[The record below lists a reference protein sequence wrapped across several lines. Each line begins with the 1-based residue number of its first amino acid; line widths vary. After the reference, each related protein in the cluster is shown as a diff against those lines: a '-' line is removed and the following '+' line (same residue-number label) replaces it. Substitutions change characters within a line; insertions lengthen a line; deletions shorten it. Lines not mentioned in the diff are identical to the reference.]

1 MAKCV
6 CRRSFKLCPCMVGA
20 WLLWFFTARG
30 AAAWTQ
36 SPAALLE
43 LVYGR
48 HCAIVS
54 FFLVLCV
61 LFTTFSLASYITQ
74 IHRGSASLFIG
85 PSPLSLSAVVVCA
98 QRARSQSHP
107 SSDKPPPM
115 RAALPFT
122 WRRNPPI
129 RSQRVIGFWPL
140 YPMAVGGI
148 EFWGVHIINIL
159 SRVLRYWS
167 CISR

>member
-1 MAKCV
+1 MHDY
-6 CRRSFKLCPCMVGA
+6 SGPLQQG
-20 WLLWFFTARG
+20 TADR
-30 AAAWTQ
+30 TQ

-54 FFLVLCV
+54 IFLVLCV
-61 LFTTFSLASYITQ
+61 LFTTFSLASYITH

-98 QRARSQSHP
+98 QRARSQSHS
-107 SSDKPPPM
+107 SSDKPPPV
-115 RAALPFT
+115 REALLFT
-122 WRRNPPI
+122 WTPNSPI
-129 RSQRVIGFWPL
+129 RSPRVKGFWPL
-140 YPMAVGGI
+140 YPMAMGGI

-159 SRVLRYWS
+159 SKVLRYWS

>member
-1 MAKCV
+1 MTKCI
-6 CRRSFKLCPCMVGA
+6 CSRCFKLPPVLFALHRSYLVHDCSGA
-20 WLLWFFTARG
+20 LQQGTGHKA
-30 AAAWTQ
+30 
-36 SPAALLE
+36 PAALLE

-54 FFLVLCV
+54 IFLVLCV

-74 IHRGSASLFIG
+74 SRRGPASLPIG

-98 QRARSQSHP
+98 QRARSQSRP

-115 RAALPFT
+115 RRALLFT

-129 RSQRVIGFWPL
+129 RSQRAIGF
-140 YPMAVGGI
+140 
-148 EFWGVHIINIL
+148 
-159 SRVLRYWS
+159 
-167 CISR
+167 